1 MERCAGGGG
10 DCFSISALSS
20 LGTYMPFVMR
30 DTGGI
35 VVKEGRHS
43 AF

>member
-10 DCFSISALSS
+10 DCCSISALSS